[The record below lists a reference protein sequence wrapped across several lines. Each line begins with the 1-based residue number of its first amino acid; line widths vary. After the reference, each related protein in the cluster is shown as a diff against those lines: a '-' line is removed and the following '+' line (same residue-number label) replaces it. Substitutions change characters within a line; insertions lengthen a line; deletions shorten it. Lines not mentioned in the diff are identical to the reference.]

1 MGMKTM
7 RAAVFHEH
15 GDPSVVVVE
24 DRPVPE
30 PGPGEVRLR
39 VRAAAL
45 NHLDLWVRRGLPIE
59 TTMPHIGGSDI
70 AGVVEAVGGGVG
82 GGLVG
87 TRVVVDPSLGYDEF
101 YERPPRG
108 PAFGDPSL
116 RLIGEH
122 TDGGFAEFVVVPAVN
137 CVDLPDGF
145 ACEEAAAA
153 SLAGVTAW
161 RAVLGRGELQ
171 PGESVLVT
179 GGSGGVSTLAVQI
192 AVNAGGRVFAV
203 TSGAASVARLE
214 AMGAAHV
221 YDRTAEDWVAAL
233 KRDTDGR
240 GVDLVVDS
248 VGEAMW
254 SGIVRSMAV
263 RGRVVCY
270 GATTGP
276 RVNADLRHV
285 FWKQLSILGTTMGT
299 PAEYRRVMAQVFRG
313 EVAAPIHAV
322 MPLDEARAAHEL
334 LEAGD
339 VFGKLV
345 LVPSEPA

>member
-1 MGMKTM
+1 MNTM

-24 DRPVPE
+24 DRPVPQ

-45 NHLDLWVRRGLPIE
+45 NHLDLWVRRGIPID
-59 TTMPHIGGSDI
+59 TTMPHIGGSDLAGEVHAVG
-70 AGVVEAVGGGVG
+70 AGVPD
-82 GGLVG
+82 GLVG
-87 TRVVVDPSLGYDEF
+87 TRVVVDPSLDYDAF
-101 YERPPRG
+101 YERPSRG
-108 PAFGDPSL
+108 PAFEDPPL

-122 TDGGFAEFVVVPAVN
+122 TDGGFAEFAVVPAEN
-137 CVDLPDGF
+137 CLDLPDDVGF
-145 ACEEAAAA
+145 EAAAAA

-161 RAVLGRGELQ
+161 RAVVGRGDLQ
-171 PGESVLVT
+171 PGELVLVT
-179 GGSGGVSTLAVQI
+179 GASGGVSTLAVQI
-192 AVNAGGRVFAV
+192 AANAGARVFAV
-203 TSGAASVARLE
+203 TSGVESVQRLE
-214 AMGAAHV
+214 ELGAHHV
-221 YDRTAEDWVAAL
+221 YDRTGEDWVAAL
-233 KRDTDGR
+233 KRDTAGR

-254 SGIVRSMAV
+254 DGIVRSMAV

-276 RVNADLRHV
+276 RVTADLRHV

-313 EVAAPIHAV
+313 ELRAPIHAV
-322 MPLDEARAAHEL
+322 MPLEQARAAHEL
-334 LEAGD
+334 LEAGR

-345 LVPSEPA
+345 LVPSDPS